1 MRQWFVNLFFLCL
14 AIISGV
20 QLFVLKYRVMDK
32 EEELKTI
39 HRQILNDSREIHML
53 KADWA
58 LLNDP
63 DRLRELVKNQ
73 TDFKPIGA
81 AQIVYMD
88 MLPLRMAPAP
98 VKKPDFDSSEKGG
111 VK

>member
-1 MRQWFVNLFFLCL
+1 MRQWLVNLLFLCL
-14 AIISGV
+14 AVAAGV

-32 EEELKTI
+32 EEELKMI

-73 TDFKPIGA
+73 TDFCPIGA
-81 AQIVYMD
+81 GQIVSVET
-88 MLPLRMAPAP
+88 LPLRMAPPP
-98 VKKPDFDSSEKGG
+98 VKKPDFRQSEQESS
-111 VK
+111 